1 MELEYEKKE
10 ITASPKTKAVK
21 PVWVIKDGYELYLK
35 RGLWHVKWD
44 GGHEIFT
51 TEKEAKEFSGK

>member
-21 PVWVIKDGYELYLK
+21 PVWVIKDGYDYEYLDEVI
-35 RGLWHVKWD
+35 VK
-44 GGHEIFT
+44 GK
-51 TEKEAKEFSGK
+51 TEPIKIYTIRK